1 MRLPSCVTRPRANAF
16 RLVAAAVAATA
27 VTLGGGSASA
37 QDDDISIYF
46 VGCAAPTGFHG
57 YLARGAAEAGE
68 NLGVDVTYIYPDRL
82 TIPNQV
88 QKIEEAIAAQAD
100 GIAICVFTED
110 AAYTDVVGRAKDAGI
125 AVGSAAAPPAGKQVR
140 DPEDIFLFRTGSD
153 ERAAGRLTAQRLI
166 AMGVTGPVVVGNQQ
180 PGDATCQDRADAQI
194 EALREAGI
202 EADFLELT
210 MDPGQQAEA
219 LFNYLRRNPDTAAAT
234 STCDVID
241 GFLAAKAD
249 SGRDDL
255 VLTGYDIVAQALEAI
270 RDGRQAFTI
279 DQQQFWRGYMPV
291 VLLTHNIKYGLLQA
305 NYFLTGPTIVDAS
318 NVEQVASMVEAGYR

>member
-1 MRLPSCVTRPRANAF
+1 MTMFDRVPGVRWMRPI
-16 RLVAAAVAATA
+16 AVAGAVIGALAATSA
-27 VTLGGGSASA
+27 VQA
-37 QDDDISIYF
+37 QDDEISIYF

-57 YLARGAAEAGE
+57 YLARGAAEAGD
-68 NLGVDVTYIYPDRL
+68 NLGVNVTYIYPDQL

-110 AAYTDVVGRAKDAGI
+110 AAYTDVVARAEEAGI
-125 AVGSAAAPPAGKQVR
+125 AIGSAAAPPAGKQVR
-140 DPEDIFLFRTGSD
+140 DPDDMFLFRTGSD
-153 ERAAGRLTAQRLI
+153 EKAAGRLTAQRLI
-166 AMGVTGPVVVGNQQ
+166 SMGVKGRVVVANQQ
-180 PGDATCQDRADAQI
+180 PGDATCQDRANSEIDA
-194 EALREAGI
+194 LKEAGI
-202 EADFLELT
+202 EAEFLELT
-210 MDPGQQAEA
+210 MDPGQQAES

-241 GFLAAKAD
+241 GFLAAKEQ

-255 VLTGYDIVAQALEAI
+255 ILTGYDIVAQSLAAI

-291 VLLTHNIKYGLLQA
+291 LLLTHNIKYGLQEA
-305 NYFLTGPTIVDAS
+305 NYFLTGPTIVDKDS
-318 NVEQVASMVEAGYR
+318 VEKVAALVEAGYR

>member
-1 MRLPSCVTRPRANAF
+1 MTMFHSVPGVRWMKAMAVAGAAIGAL
-16 RLVAAAVAATA
+16 AAAGAAE
-27 VTLGGGSASA
+27 A
-37 QDDDISIYF
+37 QDKEISIYF

-68 NLGVDVTYIYPDRL
+68 NLGVNVTYIYPDQL

-110 AAYTDVVGRAKDAGI
+110 AAYTDVVARAKEAGI
-125 AVGSAAAPPAGKQVR
+125 AIGSAAAPPAGKQVR
-140 DPEDIFLFRTGSD
+140 DPDDMFLFRTGSD
-153 ERAAGRLTAQRLI
+153 EKAAGRLTAQRLI
-166 AMGVTGPVVVGNQQ
+166 SMGVKGRVVVANQQ
-180 PGDATCQDRADAQI
+180 PGDATCQDRANAQI
-194 EALREAGI
+194 DALKEAGI
-202 EADFLELT
+202 EAEFLELT
-210 MDPGQQAEA
+210 MDPGQQAES
-219 LFNYLRRNPDTAAAT
+219 LFNYLRLHPDTAAAT

-241 GFLAAKAD
+241 GFLAAKEQ

-255 VLTGYDIVAQALEAI
+255 ILTGYDIVAQSLAAI

-291 VLLTHNIKYGLLQA
+291 LLLTHNIKYGLQEA
-305 NYFLTGPTIVDAS
+305 NYFLTGPTIVDKDS
-318 NVEQVASMVEAGYR
+318 VEKVAALVEAGYR